1 MQKKADF
8 LQENANI
15 SKIKTVLVLK
25 VYFLELHMGVYLRT
39 NFQVSS
45 IILTSFRQ
53 RKDMGRRGGGGIVS
67 SPTTLKRAPKKPI
80 QIRIKACVAFVD
92 LQQYLRMSDL
102 WYYVFPFYT
111 KHSSY

>member
-25 VYFLELHMGVYLRT
+25 VYFLELH
-39 NFQVSS
+39 
-45 IILTSFRQ
+45 IL
-53 RKDMGRRGGGGIVS
+53 S

>member
-53 RKDMGRRGGGGIVS
+53 RKDMGRRGGGGILS

-102 WYYVFPFYT
+102 
-111 KHSSY
+111 

>member
-53 RKDMGRRGGGGIVS
+53 RKDKGRRVLGGGGGASFII
-67 SPTTLKRAPKKPI
+67 PHHLKTDPKKAHP
-80 QIRIKACVAFVD
+80 D
-92 LQQYLRMSDL
+92 
-102 WYYVFPFYT
+102 
-111 KHSSY
+111 

>member
-25 VYFLELHMGVYLRT
+25 VYFLELHMGAYLRT

-53 RKDMGRRGGGGIVS
+53 RKDMGRRGGILS

>member
-53 RKDMGRRGGGGIVS
+53 RKDKGRRVLGGGGGGVLS
-67 SPTTLKRAPKKPI
+67 SLTTLKRAPKKLI
-80 QIRIKACVAFVD
+80 QIRIKVCVAFVD

-102 WYYVFPFYT
+102 
-111 KHSSY
+111 

>member
-15 SKIKTVLVLK
+15 RKIKTVLVLK

-53 RKDMGRRGGGGIVS
+53 RKDMGRRGVGGGGGNFII
-67 SPTTLKRAPKKPI
+67 PHHLKTGP
-80 QIRIKACVAFVD
+80 
-92 LQQYLRMSDL
+92 
-102 WYYVFPFYT
+102 
-111 KHSSY
+111 

>member
-39 NFQVSS
+39 NFQVPS

-53 RKDMGRRGGGGIVS
+53 RKDMGRGGGGILS

-102 WYYVFPFYT
+102 
-111 KHSSY
+111 